1 MSRTLKT
8 EQYFRLESEKVKK
21 LEEEL
26 KWQKAKAQAL
36 QLDLDRWMEKNSEWA
51 KEMVQAK
58 NSGQDWPKANSYW
71 SFEGPKLKEKVLQ
84 LEMELE
90 QLRSKTLWKE

>member
-1 MSRTLKT
+1 MERVLKT
-8 EQYFRLESEKVKK
+8 EQYFRLETEKVKK

-26 KWQKAKAQAL
+26 KWEKAKAQML

-51 KEMVQAK
+51 KEMVQEM
-58 NSGQDWPKANSYW
+58 NSGQEWPRANSYW
-71 SFEGPKLKEKVLQ
+71 KFEGPKLKQKVLD

-90 QLRSKTLWKE
+90 NLRSKTLWKE